1 MRSEAFECVRQRSA
15 SGVHWRSAFA
25 RRSRGVRE
33 AFARRSRGVR
43 EAFATRSRRV
53 WDARSKGRRSEA
65 FEGVRKR
72 SKSFENAWLVSDFCG
87 LGLAIG

>member
-33 AFARRSRGVR
+33 AFARRSRRVR
-43 EAFATRSRRV
+43 
-53 WDARSKGRRSEA
+53 DARSKGRRLEA

-72 SKSFENAWLVSDFCG
+72 SEAFKGVRERLACQRFLWAWAG
-87 LGLAIG
+87 HRMTR

>member
-1 MRSEAFECVRQRSA
+1 MRAEAFECVRQRSA
-15 SGVHWRSAFA
+15 SGAHWRSAFA

-43 EAFATRSRRV
+43 
-53 WDARSKGRRSEA
+53 DARSKGRRSEA

-72 SKSFENAWLVSDFCG
+72 SEAFKGVRERLACQRFLWAWAG
-87 LGLAIG
+87 HRMTR

>member
-1 MRSEAFECVRQRSA
+1 MGSEAFECVRQRSA

-25 RRSRGVRE
+25 RRSRRVR
-33 AFARRSRGVR
+33 
-43 EAFATRSRRV
+43 
-53 WDARSKGRRSEA
+53 DARSKGRRSEA

-72 SKSFENAWLVSDFCG
+72 SKAFENAWLVSDFCG